1 MSYNLLNPVHII
13 VAGDMSGN
21 ITSNA
26 VEVKLQDNVGVQLHW
41 TGAPTGVFSIQ
52 VSMDHRE
59 DIEGNV
65 VVAGHWVSV
74 ILNPSITAS
83 GSADDAYIDLNQL
96 SAAYVRIVYTATSG
110 TGTLDAFV
118 NAKGV

>member
-13 VAGDMSGN
+13 TAGDMSGS
-21 ITSNA
+21 ITSSA

-41 TGAPTGVFSIQ
+41 TGTPTGTFAIQ

-59 DIEGNV
+59 DIEGNI
-65 VVAGHWVSV
+65 VVAGHWVSL
-74 ILNPSITAS
+74 ILNPTVSAA
-83 GSADDAYIDLNQL
+83 GSADDAYVDLNQL
-96 SAAYVRIVYTATSG
+96 SAMYIRIVYTASG
-110 TGTLDAFV
+110 GSGTLDAFI